1 MLECTPPPLL
11 EAALYGPD
19 LRALER
25 FYSEVIGLPVLLRAP
40 GRLVALRAGHTTLLL
55 FDPAATREA
64 GGRVP
69 EHGASGA
76 GHVAFVIEEQTRHE
90 WREWLEAHG
99 VAIEK
104 EVTWPE
110 GGVSLYVR
118 DPAGNSVELAP
129 PRIWGGLGRDL
140 LDALAAHPPPER

>member
-1 MLECTPPPLL
+1 MMERPPPPLL

-19 LRALER
+19 LPALER
-25 FYSEVIGLPVLLRAP
+25 FYTEVIGLPVILRAP
-40 GRLVALRAGHTTLLL
+40 DRLVALRTGHTTLLL
-55 FDPAATREA
+55 FDPVTTREA
-64 GGRVP
+64 GGMVP

-76 GHVAFVIEEQTRHE
+76 GHVAFVIEEEARRA
-90 WREWLEAHG
+90 WRRWLEAHA

-110 GGVSLYVR
+110 GGVSLYIR

-140 LDALAAHPPPER
+140 LDALAAHPPPDR